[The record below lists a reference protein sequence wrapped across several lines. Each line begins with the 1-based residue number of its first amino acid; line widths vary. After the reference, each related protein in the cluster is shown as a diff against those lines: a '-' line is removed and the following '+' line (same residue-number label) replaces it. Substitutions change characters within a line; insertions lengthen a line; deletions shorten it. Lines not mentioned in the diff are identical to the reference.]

1 MTYSYCYAELKFDKY
16 CVNIELDFE
25 KVFSKKFW
33 KAAFVN
39 VQQTGKQNT
48 NFSTNL
54 QSVMSKQMMS
64 CCFLMLYIF
73 MQ

>member
-1 MTYSYCYAELKFDKY
+1 MTNIALTLNLILLFEMSLKLF
-16 CVNIELDFE
+16 L
-25 KVFSKKFW
+25 KKFW
-33 KAAFVN
+33 KAASVT
-39 VQQTGKQNT
+39 VQQIGKQNT

-64 CCFLMLYIF
+64 CCFLMLYVF